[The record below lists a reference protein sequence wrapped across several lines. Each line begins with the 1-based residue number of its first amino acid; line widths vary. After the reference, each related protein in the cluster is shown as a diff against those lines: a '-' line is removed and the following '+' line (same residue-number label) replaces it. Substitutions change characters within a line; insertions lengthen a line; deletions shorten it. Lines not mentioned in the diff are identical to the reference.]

1 MCANHACLITVPIG
15 IIYILWDNQ
24 KYVRTLGT
32 VPHASKWKNR
42 CIFRG
47 LVLKFQY
54 KVCHMSAHHVCLI
67 NMLFGYIFKL
77 LCSIKVCAPMWHIL
91 SSLNPIFLYF
101 FGQNAI
107 FAQKNLTLLPQWQMI
122 SRSQNSMFWL
132 VYDLPVPE
140 PDTYDIEERFKIC
153 CLIIKWLDDKRH
165 RILCLVM
172 IFFWKVA
179 FFYDCATWHTILL
192 YHYDD

>member
-1 MCANHACLITVPIG
+1 MCANHTCLIMVPIG

-91 SSLNPIFLYF
+91 WSLNHNFLHF

-107 FAQKNLTLLPQWQMI
+107 FCSK
-122 SRSQNSMFWL
+122 
-132 VYDLPVPE
+132 
-140 PDTYDIEERFKIC
+140 KIC
-153 CLIIKWLDDKRH
+153 QNPP
-165 RILCLVM
+165 ILAHDFEVPKFYVLVTLWPSSARTRY
-172 IFFWKVA
+172 IRYWRTV
-179 FFYDCATWHTILL
+179 
-192 YHYDD
+192 

>member
-1 MCANHACLITVPIG
+1 MCANHACLIMVPIG

-91 SSLNPIFLYF
+91 SSLNPIFLHF

-107 FAQKNLTLLPQWQMI
+107 FAQKNLPLPPPPPMADD
-122 SRSQNSMFWL
+122 FEVPKFYVL
-132 VYDLPVPE
+132 VSLWPSSARTRYIRYWRTV
-140 PDTYDIEERFKIC
+140 
-153 CLIIKWLDDKRH
+153 
-165 RILCLVM
+165 
-172 IFFWKVA
+172 
-179 FFYDCATWHTILL
+179 
-192 YHYDD
+192 

>member
-1 MCANHACLITVPIG
+1 MCANHACLIMVPIG

-32 VPHASKWKNR
+32 VPLASKWKNT

-47 LVLKFQY
+47 SVLKFQY

-91 SSLNPIFLYF
+91 SSLNPIFLHF

-107 FAQKNLTLLPQWQMI
+107 FAQKNMSFPSPMAHD
-122 SRSQNSMFWL
+122 FEVPKFYVL
-132 VYDLPVPE
+132 VSLWPSSARTRYIRYWRTV
-140 PDTYDIEERFKIC
+140 
-153 CLIIKWLDDKRH
+153 
-165 RILCLVM
+165 
-172 IFFWKVA
+172 
-179 FFYDCATWHTILL
+179 
-192 YHYDD
+192 

>member
-1 MCANHACLITVPIG
+1 MICTHRHTQNCTMIVG
-15 IIYILWDNQ
+15 KEN
-24 KYVRTLGT
+24 V
-32 VPHASKWKNR
+32 V
-42 CIFRG
+42 FE
-47 LVLKFQY
+47 FQY

-91 SSLNPIFLYF
+91 WSLNPNFLHF

-107 FAQKNLTLLPQWQMI
+107 FALKKYAKTPPFWHMI

-140 PDTYDIEERFKIC
+140 PDTYDIEERFKTC